1 MKKLAALALVSA
13 PLLASGCATERVYD
27 NLDGLEPALVAELFG
42 QAGVLRPIEKQFSA
56 DTGDNPFMIDDSITV
71 SDYGDSVSANM
82 FVQEPEGRAYIDVN
96 IDNYDRMELGQPYTV
111 QLQGDPDSGYY
122 ASDDTGSEEPSI
134 SVYAC
139 PEDVNGPTG
148 QSGNA
153 QEITVIREQ
162 SPNGGD
168 VFTFDA
174 QADNPRQELFLD
186 GWFRTGPASASSGF

>member
-1 MKKLAALALVSA
+1 MKKLAVLALVAA
-13 PLLASGCATERVYD
+13 PLLASGCVSERTYD
-27 NLDGLEPALVAELFG
+27 NFDGLEPSLVAELFG
-42 QAGVLRPIEKQFSA
+42 QAGVLRPIDKQFSA
-56 DTGDNPFMIDDSITV
+56 EQTSGLFTREDSFTLN
-71 SDYGDSVSANM
+71 DYGNSLAANI

-111 QLQGDPDSGYY
+111 QLQGDAENGYY
-122 ASDDTGSEEPSI
+122 ESEDVNTDEPRI

-139 PEDVNGPTG
+139 PEDINGPTG

-162 SPNGGD
+162 GNNGGD

-186 GWFRTGPASASSGF
+186 GWFRTGPATVGGSF